1 MRPVRDEDGA
11 PYLLVERSADT
22 SRVRDPRTG
31 EERRLPTDR
40 LSPADGALGVVA
52 DLVDRGPLPVRAL
65 LSDHGL
71 CESDLHGLLAELRA
85 AGLVRE
91 ATVGGRRGYAATDA
105 ARAAVARA
113 GGGSGGGGSDG
124 GAEPGPTDDRPD

>member
-1 MRPVRDEDGA
+1 MRLGPLRPAMRPVRDEDGT
-11 PYLLVERSADT
+11 PYLLVERSGET

-40 LSPADGALGVVA
+40 LAPADGTLGVVA
-52 DLVDRGPLPVRAL
+52 DLVDRGPLAVRTL
-65 LSDHGL
+65 LADHPL

-85 AGLVRE
+85 AGLIRE
-91 ATVGGRRGYAATDA
+91 AAVAGRRGYAATDA

-113 GGGSGGGGSDG
+113 GGEPAGDDG
-124 GAEPGPTDDRPD
+124 GD